1 MKEKRD
7 IMLKEREE
15 NKKYIQMVLDKDE
28 RDRKNDKDKEAN
40 TRAKYQELQKFQRVQ
55 AGEIADFDAASA
67 QALSSIVGGKSRK
80 GKNIGG
86 PMNLEEIRMNK
97 GLLKEIA
104 AMKKQQT
111 ISQGKGSTMGM
122 SPPKSDVLV

>member
-1 MKEKRD
+1 MKEKKD
-7 IMLKEREE
+7 LMMKEREE

-28 RDRKNDKDKEAN
+28 RDRKEQKDKEAS
-40 TRAKYQELQKFQRVQ
+40 TRARLVELSKFQKVQ
-55 AGEIADFDAASA
+55 AGEMIIDDGNSA
-67 QALSSIVGGKSRK
+67 HGAVSSMVGSKLKK

-104 AMKKQQT
+104 AMKKQ
-111 ISQGKGSTMGM
+111 
-122 SPPKSDVLV
+122 